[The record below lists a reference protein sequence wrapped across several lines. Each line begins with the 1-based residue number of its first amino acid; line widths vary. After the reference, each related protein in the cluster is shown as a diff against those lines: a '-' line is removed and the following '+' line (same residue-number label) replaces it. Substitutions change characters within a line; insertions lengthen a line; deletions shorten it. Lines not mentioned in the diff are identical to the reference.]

1 MLFYTRVNVLFYIL
15 KLSKKINL
23 LRMATPDL
31 LQRLEKRA
39 LIAEQLIDVLR
50 NEVAELKKASES
62 LGHSQLEAENE
73 QLKQEVE
80 EWKSRLIQLELSH
93 GKTQVCNAPP
103 PILSYIRF
111 SNSYSFTYNNLEL
124 FNMYFCYDFTY
135 FKVPLPA
142 KNGRMASTTYLASI
156 PTQPPPVEK
165 PPTFEGA
172 TQGGDTASD
181 KDKKKEKKAKPATES
196 KEKAGGKGAVTAEE
210 PPVDVGR
217 LDLRVG
223 RIMTAKRHPDA
234 DALYVEEVDV
244 GEDKPRTVVSGLV
257 KFVPLEAMQNRL
269 AVLLCNLKPAKMR
282 GVTSEAMVMCASS
295 PDKVEILDPPEGSQ
309 PGDEIHVEGYPRVP
323 DPVLNPKK
331 KIFETVA
338 PDLKT
343 DHEGV
348 ATYKGSPFTVPG
360 KGVVKAFTLFGV
372 NVK

>member
-1 MLFYTRVNVLFYIL
+1 
-15 KLSKKINL
+15 
-23 LRMATPDL
+23 MATPEL

-62 LGHSQLEAENE
+62 LGHGQLEAENE

-93 GKTQVCNAPP
+93 GKTQV
-103 PILSYIRF
+103 
-111 SNSYSFTYNNLEL
+111 
-124 FNMYFCYDFTY
+124 
-135 FKVPLPA
+135 PLPA
-142 KNGRMASTTYLASI
+142 KNGRMTSTTYLASV
-156 PTQPPPVEK
+156 PTQTPPPVEK
-165 PPTFEGA
+165 PPTSEGA
-172 TQGGDTASD
+172 TQDGDIASD
-181 KDKKKEKKAKPATES
+181 NKGKKKEKKAKPATES

-343 DHEGV
+343 DTEGV

>member
-93 GKTQVCNAPP
+93 GKTQV
-103 PILSYIRF
+103 
-111 SNSYSFTYNNLEL
+111 
-124 FNMYFCYDFTY
+124 
-135 FKVPLPA
+135 PLPA

-165 PPTFEGA
+165 PPTSEGA

-181 KDKKKEKKAKPATES
+181 KKDKKKEKKAKPATES

-223 RIMTAKRHPDA
+223 AHHDGQEA
-234 DALYVEEVDV
+234 
-244 GEDKPRTVVSGLV
+244 PR
-257 KFVPLEAMQNRL
+257 
-269 AVLLCNLKPAKMR
+269 C
-282 GVTSEAMVMCASS
+282 
-295 PDKVEILDPPEGSQ
+295 
-309 PGDEIHVEGYPRVP
+309 
-323 DPVLNPKK
+323 
-331 KIFETVA
+331 
-338 PDLKT
+338 
-343 DHEGV
+343 
-348 ATYKGSPFTVPG
+348 
-360 KGVVKAFTLFGV
+360 
-372 NVK
+372 